1 MKTAR
6 ERARRGAWAAATL
19 ALLAA
24 CGDRGGADG
33 AAKGDTPA
41 AGAPRR
47 GGSAVVAEIGDL
59 NRPMPLLYQGN
70 PDGDMM
76 DVMYMALTSQT
87 WENGKLVY
95 RLSDASPMAMAW
107 HYEYTGADST
117 ALRFRMRSAL
127 KWSDGTPIT
136 AHDVV
141 WTYQAAANPKTASS
155 QSYMTEQIDSVKA
168 ENDSTVVFHFKRR
181 YPGMLFDASLHPAP
195 RHVYASVPPD
205 QLATHPAF
213 SDMSKLVVSGAWR
226 VGAHQPGQQVTLAP
240 NPHFSVKPLL
250 DRIVLR
256 VIPDPQTR
264 QVELLNGA
272 VDFARAVPF
281 DQVDDLTARKP
292 GLTFGREA
300 RRFWEFVAWNPKT
313 VPQFGDAQVR
323 RALGMAVNV
332 PGIMQQLRMGDF
344 AERAAGPYSPIFR
357 ELYDP
362 ALQPLAYD
370 PEGAKRILDAHGWR
384 DTDGDG
390 IREKD
395 GKPFRF
401 TLMTNTGNQR
411 RQDVV
416 TVLQQQWKAVG
427 VDARIQMYELAT
439 FFDHLIG
446 KRDFQAALGS
456 WQVGLD
462 PDLTP
467 LWTPEGPY
475 NVVSYDSPEATALI
489 GRARAQPTAE
499 LADPLWRAA
508 AARIVQDQPY
518 TWLYYYDNTTGIGP
532 RLRGTHVTSY
542 GAYARTW
549 EWWVNGGPQR
559 GPAPD
564 SAKGGSR

>member
-6 ERARRGAWAAATL
+6 DRARRGAWAAATL

-33 AAKGDTPA
+33 AAKGDAA

-47 GGSAVVAEIGDL
+47 GGTAVVAEIGDL

-87 WENGKLVY
+87 WENGQLVY

-127 KWSDGTPIT
+127 KWSDGAPIT

-141 WTYQAAANPKTASS
+141 WTYQAAANPRTASS

-205 QLATHPAF
+205 KLATHAAF
-213 SDMSKLVVSGAWR
+213 SDLSKLVVSGGWM
-226 VGAHQPGQQVTLAP
+226 VGAHQPGQQVTLVP

-272 VDFARAVPF
+272 VDFARTVPF

-292 GLTFGREA
+292 GLAFGREA
-300 RRFWEFVAWNPKT
+300 RRFWEFVAWNPRT
-313 VPQFGDAQVR
+313 VPQFGDPQVR

-332 PGIMQQLRMGDF
+332 PGIMQQLRMGNF

-357 ELYDP
+357 DLHDP

-370 PEGAKRILDAHGWR
+370 PEGAKRILDAQGWR

-395 GKPFRF
+395 GKPFTF

-446 KRDFQAALGS
+446 KRDYQAALGS
-456 WQVGLD
+456 WQVALD
-462 PDLTP
+462 PDLTA
-467 LWTPEGPY
+467 LWTAEGPY
-475 NVVSYDSPEATALI
+475 NVVGYASPEVDAMI
-489 GRARAQPTAE
+489 EQARAQPTA
-499 LADPLWRAA
+499 AQANPLWRAA

-518 TWLYYYDNTTGIGP
+518 TWLYYYDNTTGISP
-532 RLRGTHVTSY
+532 RLKGTHVTSY

-549 EWWVNGGPQR
+549 EWWVNAGPQR
-559 GPAPD
+559 AAAPD